1 MTSHKLSLK
10 AKIYRRSLTD
20 RFAGSGPCTLLE
32 RTWVGNTVKAILSL
46 LTKLS
51 SEVSEMKDSRT
62 ANEEQSLSFENSY
75 QGTSSGSSEKISQ
88 SLEDF
93 FKEKLSEKNKKPEEK
108 KNQET
113 HIDDIEERPREKLWK
128 RYGDFR
134 GKVSYFFAIDPPF
147 LLCQFTCCCIIHF
160 ALGLLW
166 KTVHFAHG
174 QRPLSIKKPGGR

>member
-1 MTSHKLSLK
+1 M
-10 AKIYRRSLTD
+10 
-20 RFAGSGPCTLLE
+20 
-32 RTWVGNTVKAILSL
+32 
-46 LTKLS
+46 
-51 SEVSEMKDSRT
+51 SEMKDSRT
-62 ANEEQSLSFENSY
+62 ANEEQPLSFENSY

-134 GKVSYFFAIDPPF
+134 GKVSYFFTIDPPF
-147 LLCQFTCCCIIHF
+147 LLCQFTMKNRPFCSRTASTF
-160 ALGLLW
+160 NQ
-166 KTVHFAHG
+166 KTW
-174 QRPLSIKKPGGR
+174 RSIKLNMRISKQLTIFRI